1 MGCGSCKVSV
11 IMPTFSFTFSHQF
24 WPEVTIT
31 RQIHLPKTS
40 RKTRKKKV
48 VLLLMNLSP
57 FIFLLL
63 LFNYGSCE
71 SEIHIGY
78 QLMVEVPVEYHTGFT
93 GKAFLLGTNQSA
105 PNFRLALSVEAI
117 NQKYSCSLQ
126 VFLGDVKV
134 WNSGH
139 YSRFYTTEKCVLEL
153 TQDGD
158 LRLTGPKERVG
169 WRTGTSGQGVE
180 VKA

>member
-1 MGCGSCKVSV
+1 M
-11 IMPTFSFTFSHQF
+11 
-24 WPEVTIT
+24 
-31 RQIHLPKTS
+31 
-40 RKTRKKKV
+40 
-48 VLLLMNLSP
+48 
-57 FIFLLL
+57 
-63 LFNYGSCE
+63 
-71 SEIHIGY
+71 
-78 QLMVEVPVEYHTGFT
+78 EYHTGFT